1 VNNNLV
7 FPDYDHSLLNISSSI
22 LKYYGVDSGYK
33 SIESLDKQLE
43 KKPRNVIFVLVDA
56 LGSEILKKHKEE
68 ADFLIY
74 HQQDVLTTVFPSTTT
89 AATTAALTG
98 LPPVRTAW
106 IGWQQFVKEEDRHV
120 VFFQNKDYYDDS
132 YVFGYD
138 VSEKFVKKTSLYELI
153 KKNNKDVSVHE
164 IFPKFKQ
171 EQHKVIRDQVNT
183 CLDIINDKQKHFVYL
198 YWDQV
203 DTKLHDFGT
212 TSKEVNEEINQ
223 VNQAIEHLF
232 KSVDD
237 DTLIVLTADHGQID
251 IEPVPIFDYK
261 EIVEMLEQKPAIE
274 ARATAFYVKE
284 EYKEKFPEVFN
295 NLFRDKFVLYDSD
308 DLIEMNLFGKGKP
321 HPKFREYLG
330 DYFSI
335 AIDKYAFHLAGR
347 TAHKA
352 THAGLTK
359 DEMLI
364 PLIMNQSN

>member
-1 VNNNLV
+1 MKNNLV

-22 LKYYGVDSGYK
+22 LKYYGVDLGYK
-33 SIESLDKQLE
+33 SLEVLDKQFE

-56 LGSEILKKHKEE
+56 MGTEILKKHKAEANFLMNHQEE
-68 ADFLIY
+68 
-74 HQQDVLTTVFPSTTT
+74 VLTTVFPSTTT

-106 IGWQQFVKEEDRHV
+106 VGWQQFVREEDRHV

-138 VSEKFVKKTSLYELI
+138 VSEKFVKKTSIYELI
-153 KKNNKDVSVHE
+153 EKKNKDVFTHE

-171 EQHKVIRDQVNT
+171 EKHDTIGKQVDT
-183 CLDIINDKQKHFVYL
+183 CLDIINDKKDHFVYI

-203 DTKLHDFGT
+203 DSKLHDFGT
-212 TSKEVNEEINQ
+212 TSKEVKDEINQ
-223 VNQAIEHLF
+223 VNQAMEHLF

-237 DTLIVLTADHGQID
+237 DTLIIVTSDHGQID

-261 EIVEMLEQKPAIE
+261 EMVDMLEQKPAIE
-274 ARATAFYVKE
+274 ARATAFYVKDQ
-284 EYKEKFPEVFN
+284 YKEKFPEVFN
-295 NLFRDKFVLYDSD
+295 NLFSDKFVLYNSN
-308 DLIEMNLFGKGKP
+308 DLIDMNLFGKGKP
-321 HPKFREYLG
+321 HPKFRDYLG

-335 AIDKYAFHLAGR
+335 AIDKYAFHLSDR
-347 TAHKA
+347 PAHKA

-364 PLIMNQSN
+364 PLITNLKN